1 MIGKFTLPL
10 SAAVVALMVEEDVH
24 ITSALK
30 LSGSRITSRITRSK
44 QASLNLKIGGQQLQ
58 LDNGDGLM
66 TKTMLDLEVKSTE
79 KTEDEKKMWIR
90 HWLST
95 DGFGG
100 VKRISVINPELNDSD
115 DEAKIG
121 ILSRAKSIEDAVKL
135 IAKRDQA
142 PKRKQGP
149 LSFFSRLALVPAASP
164 SASTTMKLGVGIPNP
179 TSSSPTV
186 SGESTSP
193 SPSASSVEVDGDS
206 TSSKEMLPL
215 SDSKADGETTATH
228 FDAVIR
234 EAALRQKI
242 KSGNYERNDIDEIA
256 VLMAGEHVLTY
267 AKSLSRGTFDKYVI
281 DEIETRE
288 NLEQRIN
295 DGDARA
301 KRPLENRNHTFLVML
316 HLAASATSE

>member
-1 MIGKFTLPL
+1 MIGKLTVPV
-10 SAAVVALMVEEDVH
+10 SAAVVGLLLESDVAV
-24 ITSALK
+24 S
-30 LSGSRITSRITRSK
+30 
-44 QASLNLKIGGQQLQ
+44 
-58 LDNGDGLM
+58 
-66 TKTMLDLEVKSTE
+66 
-79 KTEDEKKMWIR
+79 
-90 HWLST
+90 
-95 DGFGG
+95 
-100 VKRISVINPELNDSD
+100 
-115 DEAKIG
+115 
-121 ILSRAKSIEDAVKL
+121 AVKL
-135 IAKRDQA
+135 NLRTETVNWSKQIDWVKVKGLWGVEGDIKSRYARRSNPPSVVETASDGTSVTSESVSSPSSA
-142 PKRKQGP
+142 P
-149 LSFFSRLALVPAASP
+149 SSVAASP

-281 DEIETRE
+281 GEIKTRE